1 MSGFLP
7 RVAEAARRR
16 RGRPGR
22 PSRGALEDAAADC
35 AARRL
40 PLPPPLYR
48 PGGVDAVEDPRT
60 RPPRW
65 IAALAAA
72 DPAAG
77 TQAPGVDWPGW
88 LEFARDAGVH
98 GNLVR
103 LEASAFLGAGAPLE
117 TLRAR
122 TDRPLIVDDP
132 LIEPEQVLELVA
144 RPVDA
149 VVLDPALLDEGA
161 LQEAHALLRDFGAG
175 ALLVV
180 RRFAD
185 VECAARMETAGVLID
200 RLDPETL
207 APVPGLADRLL
218 EALEGLPM
226 LRVLIGGIDAP
237 PAALAATRRKVDAV
251 VLDPGWLWTREARE
265 DLRVLPGMGA
275 DGAQERP
282 AAEDGGPAVRG
293 A

>member
-1 MSGFLP
+1 MSGFLL

-16 RGRPGR
+16 RLRPGR
-22 PSRGALEDAAADC
+22 PSRGALEDAAAEF
-35 AARRL
+35 AARRVPLL
-40 PLPPPLYR
+40 PLLRR
-48 PGGVDAVEDPRT
+48 PGGADAAEDPLT

-77 TQAPGVDWPGW
+77 TEAPGVDWPGW
-88 LEFARDAGVH
+88 LEPARDAGVH
-98 GNLVR
+98 AFLVR
-103 LEASAFLGAGAPLE
+103 LEASAFLGAEAPLE

-122 TDRPLIVDDP
+122 TDRPVIADDP
-132 LIEPEQVLELVA
+132 LLEPGQVLELLA

-161 LQEAHALLRDFGAG
+161 LHEAHALLRDFGAG

-200 RLDPETL
+200 RLDPDTL

-226 LRVLIGGIDAP
+226 LRALIGGITAP
-237 PAALAATRRKVDAV
+237 PAALAAARRAVDAV

-265 DLRVLPGMGA
+265 DLRGLPGMGA
-275 DGAQERP
+275 DGASGAP
-282 AAEDGGPAVRG
+282 AAFDG
-293 A
+293 